1 MMGMERWR
9 KADGRVRM
17 LFRRRRLARELD
29 EEMSFHLEHA
39 ARSLHEGGLP
49 RDAAAQEARRR
60 FGNALRIRERSM
72 ETWDFGWVESV
83 APDLRFGIRML
94 LRRPVFASV
103 VIAVLGL
110 GIGLNAAMFSIVE
123 AVILRPLPYRDA
135 KQLTIVWQSS
145 AEHRATGEWFD
156 SYRDFEEWQRRSR
169 SFESLAA
176 LSWASGPKIAEWRGK
191 RQKVVAIPVSSNFFS
206 MLGVQAQ
213 YGRVFE
219 PRDAGSCA
227 VVVSYA
233 YWRDELGAEKNV
245 PGQNLTLDQQSCLVA
260 GVMPERFSFYPREAS
275 LWTVITPQS
284 EFVQLPWKSP
294 TAVLGRLRPGVSR
307 AAAEQEL
314 AAIESSIARERPRSM
329 VLLPSVPVVLDL
341 QREFT
346 WLAGR
351 NLRQG
356 LTMLSAA
363 VALVLL
369 IVCVNVAS
377 LLLGRSAERQRE
389 MAIRASIGCGRTRM
403 MRQLLTEA
411 LVLSMCG
418 AAAGVGMAE
427 AVLRIFRTTNP
438 VELPPG
444 NVVEIRWQVLLLVAA
459 LSLLCTLV
467 CGVVPAWRA
476 SRIELMGALKSDA
489 RGHGVRTQRAAKVM
503 VMLQVA
509 LSLVLLNG
517 ATLLA
522 TSLARLS
529 NEWLGYRADHLLT
542 ADLSLPMESAADAR
556 ERESEAM
563 LQRVSALHGVQSAAL
578 ASTLLPLGAD
588 VLAVAGKAFDEHTAA
603 PNVASQVVS
612 TEYLRTAEVPLL
624 AGRTF
629 ASSDRKGTQAVA
641 IINTRLAEEYFPAGD
656 ALGRQ
661 IKLGGP
667 EDHSSPQ
674 LTVVGVVGN
683 VKTTN
688 VFREMGHVTPPVV
701 YLPMAQAPGQATTL
715 VVRTAAEPMQIS
727 EQVRQ
732 AVTSVDRE
740 AVVSDMKAMQTILQ
754 EQSAQP
760 RFRTMLLAGFAGMA
774 LVLAALGIY
783 GLLTQQVMRR
793 TLEIG
798 IRMALGENKRHIVE
812 RIVRQALN
820 LTAVGIVLGIVG
832 SFAAAKIIS
841 GLLYETSAS
850 DPWLLGAAIAVFVIV
865 ALGASVAPAWRASSV
880 DPIVSMRAE

>member
-1 MMGMERWR
+1 MERWR

-17 LFRRRRLARELD
+17 LFRRTRLARELD
-29 EEMSFHLEHA
+29 EEMRFHLEHA
-39 ARSLHEGGLP
+39 ARSLHEGSLP
-49 RDAAAQEARRR
+49 EDAAAEEAARR
-60 FGNALRIRERSM
+60 FGNTLRMRERSM
-72 ETWDFGWVESV
+72 EAWGFGRAESV
-83 APDLRFGIRML
+83 AQDLRFGTRML
-94 LRRPVFASV
+94 LRRPVLAL
-103 VIAVLGL
+103 VIITLLAL

-123 AVILRPLPYRDA
+123 AVILRPLPYSDA

-156 SYRDFEEWQRRSR
+156 SYREFEEWQRRSR
-169 SFESLAA
+169 SFASLAA
-176 LSWASGPKIAEWRGK
+176 LSWASGPTIAEWRGK
-191 RQKVVAIPVSSNFFS
+191 RQKVLAIPVSSNFFS
-206 MLGVQAQ
+206 MLGVRAQ

-227 VVVSYA
+227 VVVSYP
-233 YWRDELGAEKNV
+233 YWRDQLGAEKQA
-245 PGQNLTLDQQSCLVA
+245 PGQNLMLDQQACMVV
-260 GVMPERFSFYPREAS
+260 GVMPERFSFYPRETS

-284 EFVQLPWKSP
+284 EFVQQPWKSP
-294 TAVLGRLRPGVSR
+294 TAVLGRLRRGVSR

-314 AAIESSIARERPRSM
+314 AAIESSIAEERPRSM
-329 VLLPSVPVVLDL
+329 VLPPSVPVVLDL

-369 IVCVNVAS
+369 IVCVNVVS

-389 MAIRASIGCGRTRM
+389 MAIRASIGCGRVRM
-403 MRQLLTEA
+403 IRQLLTEA

-418 AAAGVGMAE
+418 AAAGVGIAE
-427 AVLRIFRTTNP
+427 AMLRIFRATNP

-444 NVVEIRWQVLLLVAA
+444 NAVEMRWPVLLFVAA
-459 LSLLCTLV
+459 LSVLCTLA

-476 SRIELMGALKSDA
+476 SRMDLMNALKSDA
-489 RGHGVRTQRAAKVM
+489 RGGGVSTQRVAKMM
-503 VMLQVA
+503 VILQVA
-509 LSLVLLNG
+509 LSLVLLTG

-529 NEWLGYRADHLLT
+529 NESLGFRVDHLLT
-542 ADLSLPMESAADAR
+542 AELSSPTRPSADADAQ
-556 ERESEAM
+556 EQQSEAI
-563 LQRVSALHGVQSAAL
+563 LQRVLTLPGVRSAAL
-578 ASTLLPLGAD
+578 ASSVLPRGSDA
-588 VLAVAGKAFDEHTAA
+588 LAVAGKTFDARSAA
-603 PNVASQVVS
+603 PDVANQIVS
-612 TEYLRTAEVPLL
+612 TEYLRTTELPLL
-624 AGRTF
+624 AGRNF
-629 ASSDRKGTQAVA
+629 AASDRKDTQAVA
-641 IINTRLAEEYFPAGD
+641 MINARLAEEYFPAGD

-661 IKLGGP
+661 IKLGSS

-701 YLPMAQAPGQATTL
+701 YRPMAQAPGQATTL
-715 VVRTAAEPMQIS
+715 VMRTAAEPMGIS
-727 EQVRQ
+727 EQVRK
-732 AVTSVDRE
+732 AVTSMDRE

-760 RFRTMLLAGFAGMA
+760 RFRTMLLGGFAGMA
-774 LVLAALGIY
+774 LVLSALGIY

-798 IRMALGENKRHIVE
+798 IRMALGANKRDIAR
-812 RIVRQALN
+812 RIVRQALT
-820 LTAVGIVLGIVG
+820 LAGGGIVLGTLG
-832 SFAAAKIIS
+832 SFAAARVVS

-850 DPWLLGAAIAVFVIV
+850 DPWLLGAATAVFVVV